1 VAAVLGRP
9 ENPSMDVTSGQEI
22 ETGNFAPAPNVL
34 WPPSSIRVV
43 DWNIN
48 RGLKLSGIID
58 FLHSA
63 GADLILLQEC
73 DLNARR
79 TQRLNIAREIARKLN
94 LNYVF
99 GREFQELAQGSS
111 DSPAFHGQATLSR
124 WPLSNPRIIRFRKQS
139 SFWRPR
145 WYLPD
150 IEPLQ
155 ERIGG
160 RMALVTEVR
169 IGSRSL
175 VSYNLHL
182 ESRGD
187 DRLRGSQLDECL
199 DDAVRYK
206 HASPVILAGD
216 FNLVV
221 SRTAAANTL
230 KRAHF
235 QSAFSKEPSQTTPG
249 SLFDRGRTI
258 DWVFIRGALRSDRA
272 SVGTS
277 VSASDHF
284 PLSVQLAMT

>member
-1 VAAVLGRP
+1 VAAVFGP
-9 ENPSMDVTSGQEI
+9 PWNSSMDVTSGQEI

-48 RGLKLSGIID
+48 RGLKLSGVID
-58 FLHSA
+58 FLRSA

-99 GREFQELAQGSS
+99 GREFQELTQGSS
-111 DSPAFHGQATLSR
+111 DSPAYHGQATLSR
-124 WPLSNPRIIRFRKQS
+124 WPLSNPRIIRFTKQS

-160 RMALVTEVR
+160 RMALVTEAN
-169 IGSRSL
+169 IGGRSL
-175 VSYNLHL
+175 ASYNLHL

-199 DDAVRYK
+199 DDAARYK
-206 HASPVILAGD
+206 LAAPVILAGD

-221 SRTAAANTL
+221 SRTAAANAL
-230 KRAHF
+230 NRARF

-249 SLFDRGRTI
+249 SLFDRGRAI
-258 DWVFIRGALRSDRA
+258 DWVFIRGPLRSDRA
-272 SVGTS
+272 SVHTS

-284 PLSVQLAMT
+284 PLSVQLAIT